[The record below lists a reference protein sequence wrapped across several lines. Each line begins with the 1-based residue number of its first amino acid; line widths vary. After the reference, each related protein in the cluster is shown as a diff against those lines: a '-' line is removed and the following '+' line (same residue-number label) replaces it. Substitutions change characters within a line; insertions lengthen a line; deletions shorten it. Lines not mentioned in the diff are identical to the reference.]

1 MGEWV
6 TQEEIKKFIN
16 EYGCINN
23 SAGFINNLTIGSLAD
38 IITYLIQQDGLDNI
52 KREVLP
58 KKNDDLFKKPV
69 SIRFLSGEYVF
80 HTRLEIFVKSCMN

>member
-16 EYGCINN
+16 EYRCINN
-23 SAGFINNLTIGSLAD
+23 SAGFINNITIRRLAD

-52 KREVLP
+52 KREVLA
-58 KKNDDLFKKPV
+58 KKNDDMIKET
-69 SIRFLSGEYVF
+69 GEYQ
-80 HTRLEIFVKSCMN
+80 IFE